1 MGLFGRK
8 REPPFPVEGGRI
20 PDSRG
25 QADDEIGVAGPP
37 WNMKAREAMA
47 LDRKTDKLPPFRT
60 PVYSRRYI
68 QRGISQ
74 GMSVEG
80 MRETAPMIPLPIRS
94 SLAQVV
100 HVNRVQI
107 SKYVSWIRPFGMAPG
122 YPTAKVRTLI
132 NTSSRIQ
139 RRPTPRINRPGGAPA
154 QPRVRDSGAMG
165 SPRRFTKALPVS
177 LNDYSPPVYGE

>member
-25 QADDEIGVAGPP
+25 QADDEQGVAGPP
-37 WNMKAREAMA
+37 WNMRARETMA
-47 LDRKTDKLPPFRT
+47 LDRKTDKRAPFRT
-60 PVYSRRYI
+60 PVFSRRYI
-68 QRGISQ
+68 QRGISH
-74 GMSVEG
+74 GMTVEG
-80 MRETAPMIPLPIRS
+80 KRETAPGIPLPIRS
-94 SLAQVV
+94 SLAQVLRV
-100 HVNRVQI
+100 ERVQM
-107 SKYVSWIRPFGMAPG
+107 SKYISWIRPYGMAPG
-122 YPTAKVRTLI
+122 YPTAKVVTLI

-154 QPRVRDSGAMG
+154 QPRVSHPG
-165 SPRRFTKALPVS
+165 SMAAPRRFTKALPVS